1 MKIPTRHSRRL
12 ITNQA
17 GSPHLHQQHY
27 HHHTTTPDTPTATM
41 PPPNPAPTDPHP
53 EVAHF
58 LSLPW
63 CHALLTA
70 SPTLSIHP
78 CITRTPKP
86 HHEEA
91 LMATTLNSPL
101 AISGF
106 VLFYE
111 PPPPPPTTTTTTPE
125 LLTSLSALLTLG
137 PLLNGWR
144 GLCHGGVIMTVL
156 DEVLGQIPALNRA
169 SGALPDRTTLTAYLN
184 TRFEAPVRTD
194 ETPGEG
200 GKTVVVRARLT
211 RREGRKMWIEGE
223 MEDEGGRVLAR
234 AEALFVQIKE
244 KL

>member
-1 MKIPTRHSRRL
+1 
-12 ITNQA
+12 
-17 GSPHLHQQHY
+17 
-27 HHHTTTPDTPTATM
+27 M
-41 PPPNPAPTDPHP
+41 PPQHPPLTDPHP

-63 CHALLTA
+63 CRHLLTA
-70 SPTLSIHP
+70 SPTLTIHP

-91 LMATTLNSPL
+91 LMATTLNSPRT
-101 AISGF
+101 ISAF

-111 PPPPPPTTTTTTPE
+111 PPPPTTTGTPGM
-125 LLTSLSALLTLG
+125 LTSLSALLTLG

-144 GLCHGGVIMTVL
+144 GLCHGGAIMTVL

-194 ETPGEG
+194 EDVG

-211 RREGRKMWIEGE
+211 RREGRKMWIEGA
-223 MEDEGGRVLAR
+223 MEEEGGRVLAR

>member
-1 MKIPTRHSRRL
+1 
-12 ITNQA
+12 
-17 GSPHLHQQHY
+17 
-27 HHHTTTPDTPTATM
+27 M
-41 PPPNPAPTDPHP
+41 PPPNPALTDPHP

-63 CHALLTA
+63 CCTLLTA
-70 SPTLSIHP
+70 SPTLTIHP

-91 LMATTLNSPL
+91 LMATTLNAPD

-111 PPPPPPTTTTTTPE
+111 PPPPSTTTTTPE
-125 LLTSLSALLTLG
+125 LLTSISALLTLG

-211 RREGRKMWIEGE
+211 RREGRKMWIEGG